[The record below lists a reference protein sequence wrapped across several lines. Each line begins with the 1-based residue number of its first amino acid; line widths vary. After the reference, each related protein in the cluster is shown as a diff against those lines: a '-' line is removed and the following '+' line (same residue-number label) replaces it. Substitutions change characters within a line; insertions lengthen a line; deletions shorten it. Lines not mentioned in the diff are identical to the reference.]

1 MARIDSVY
9 DYYISTYAN
18 KEVSRY
24 DTHKKSDLRKIYN
37 RIVKTNKESP
47 LYKISNMDDAKKF
60 AIDIKEGSKSIQN
73 VVAALSD
80 RYGGFEDSFQKKVAV
95 SSDESSVSVK
105 YVGNG
110 EEDNSTEQF
119 VVDIDKLALP
129 QVNVGN
135 YLKNNAL
142 TFTPGSYSFDL
153 TTTNTTYEFI
163 YNVNEGD
170 TNKDVLNR
178 LSTLMN
184 NASLGISAEVLERGD
199 GFSALSLTSRQ
210 TGLSDEEEYLF
221 KVSPEATNESIV
233 AMDHLGIDK
242 ISQEASNSDFMLN
255 GAKRSSLSNTF
266 TINNTFELTLKNTT
280 GEKSTTIGFKTN
292 TEAVADNIQTLI
304 DAFNGIIK
312 TAESYSNT
320 GASAGNKLL
329 NDMSSVSKSRQASL
343 AYIGLMVA
351 DDGQITIDKDILSE
365 AVQPDRQEETFQT
378 LTNFKDSVGEKASSV
393 AINPMNYVNKI
404 VVAYKNPGHN
414 FNTPYISS
422 IYAGMMLD
430 SKI

>member
-1 MARIDSVY
+1 M
-9 DYYISTYAN
+9 
-18 KEVSRY
+18 
-24 DTHKKSDLRKIYN
+24 
-37 RIVKTNKESP
+37 
-47 LYKISNMDDAKKF
+47 
-60 AIDIKEGSKSIQN
+60 
-73 VVAALSD
+73 
-80 RYGGFEDSFQKKVAV
+80 
-95 SSDESSVSVK
+95 
-105 YVGNG
+105 
-110 EEDNSTEQF
+110 
-119 VVDIDKLALP
+119 
-129 QVNVGN
+129 
-135 YLKNNAL
+135 
-142 TFTPGSYSFDL
+142 
-153 TTTNTTYEFI
+153 
-163 YNVNEGD
+163 
-170 TNKDVLNR
+170 
-178 LSTLMN
+178 
-184 NASLGISAEVLERGD
+184 
-199 GFSALSLTSRQ
+199 
-210 TGLSDEEEYLF
+210 
-221 KVSPEATNESIV
+221 
-233 AMDHLGIDK
+233 
-242 ISQEASNSDFMLN
+242 
-255 GAKRSSLSNTF
+255 
-266 TINNTFELTLKNTT
+266 
-280 GEKSTTIGFKTN
+280 
-292 TEAVADNIQTLI
+292 I